1 MSETINSYTSSELL
15 HGFRIQPYRTKTFH
29 HMMCDARHS
38 ETPNTASLQERDRER
53 REKHLGGLPP
63 MGGKNLNTRICDPQ
77 TVFLDTFLSDVVFYD
92 E

>member
-38 ETPNTASLQERDRER
+38 ETPNTAILQRRER
-53 REKHLGGLPP
+53 GELAAAEFYS
-63 MGGKNLNTRICDPQ
+63 Q
-77 TVFLDTFLSDVVFYD
+77 TFRGTVTNGRK
-92 E
+92 EI